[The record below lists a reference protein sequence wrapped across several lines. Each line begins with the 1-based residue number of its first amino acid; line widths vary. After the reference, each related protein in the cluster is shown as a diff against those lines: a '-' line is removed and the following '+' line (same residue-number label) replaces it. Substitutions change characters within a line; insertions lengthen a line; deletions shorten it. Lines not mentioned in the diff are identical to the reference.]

1 MSATKPTLAVLPVRT
16 ELMKPGERRL
26 RVGYTVV
33 EFKGGPKDSEGA
45 VFVTPAATENDLP
58 MVTVEHDGVRHDIS
72 MLDIATMLV
81 ERDAAAAKIAEAL
94 QALNEALGAT
104 NGSKR

>member
-1 MSATKPTLAVLPVRT
+1 MLGVLPVHT
-16 ELMKPGERRL
+16 EPMKPGERRL
-26 RVGYTVV
+26 RVGYTIVG
-33 EFKGGPKDSEGA
+33 FKGGPKDSEGA
-45 VFVTPAATENDLP
+45 VFVTPAATENDFP

-72 MLDIATMLV
+72 MLDIATMIV

-94 QALNEALGAT
+94 QTLNEALGAT